1 MHKYLFYLF
10 SPFII
15 LFMFNNS
22 YAQDASP
29 KSAGQNTSSSITDDA
44 KSTKNKTIKSIS
56 TTHEAIKQDVKQIK
70 EQVPKD
76 FKKSKDD
83 IVDTSKEVKQ
93 NVTQEIKDIHEGL
106 KKTVK

>member
-1 MHKYLFYLF
+1 MYKYLFFLF
-10 SPFII
+10 SLFII
-15 LFMFNNS
+15 LFILNNS
-22 YAQDASP
+22 FTQDASP
-29 KSAGQNTSSSITDDA
+29 KSAGHNASSSITDDA
-44 KSTKNKTIKSIS
+44 KSIKNETKKSIT
-56 TTHEAIKQDVKQIK
+56 TTHEAIKQDVKEIK

-76 FKKSKDD
+76 FKKAKDD